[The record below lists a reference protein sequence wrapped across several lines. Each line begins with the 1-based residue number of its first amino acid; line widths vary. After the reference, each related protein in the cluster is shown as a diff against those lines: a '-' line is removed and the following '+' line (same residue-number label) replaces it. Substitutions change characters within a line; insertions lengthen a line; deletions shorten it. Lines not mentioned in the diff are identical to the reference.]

1 MEIVKNKKKIVNI
14 YIVYEIDR
22 YVNISSYSTMENCLF
37 GAVKLTKHVDFDLY
51 KYFGYGIG
59 FDRKVFFQ
67 MMMKLIEM

>member
-51 KYFGYGIG
+51 KYFGYGIR